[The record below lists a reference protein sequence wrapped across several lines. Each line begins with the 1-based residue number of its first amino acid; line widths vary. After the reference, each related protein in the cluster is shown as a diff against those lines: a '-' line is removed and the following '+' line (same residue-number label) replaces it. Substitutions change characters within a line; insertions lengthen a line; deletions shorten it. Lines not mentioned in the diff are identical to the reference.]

1 MSLNDVSVIQN
12 VKKQVRWK
20 LSSYSSVFMTIIA
33 VQIMASW
40 LFFNGTSQMN
50 SGNGELRVEI
60 SVYSLDSMLIFSM
73 ITVFIISAMLAGK
86 HMVEEN
92 FSIVTTRLTA
102 SISTIVAQLIICV
115 VTTCTALSSF
125 YLSTLIMRLRK
136 PEEPL
141 LLQTAVE
148 AKTLL
153 LFFSLLVV
161 LSAAGFFVGSFLQ
174 MNRWVIAII
183 GVGVVIALFIYLV
196 PSSETTTTRLQDE
209 EAIATNATIWF
220 TSLKCLAMS
229 AVIYT
234 VTIYIRNQ
242 QEVSRR

>member
-1 MSLNDVSVIQN
+1 MSLNDVSVVQN

-33 VQIMASW
+33 VQIMAS
-40 LFFNGTSQMN
+40 LLTLNGTSHMG
-50 SGNGELRVEI
+50 SGNAELKVEI

-92 FSIVTTRLTA
+92 FSIITTRPTA
-102 SISTIVAQLIICV
+102 SISTIVVQLIICV

-125 YLSTLIMRLRK
+125 YIFVVIMRLRQ
-136 PEEPL
+136 PEQQF

-148 AKTLL
+148 MKTLF

-183 GVGVVIALFIYLV
+183 GGGVVIALFIYLV
-196 PSSETTTTRLQDE
+196 PSYETTRLQDE
-209 EAIATNATIWF
+209 EAIATNATVWF
-220 TSLKCLAMS
+220 TSLKCLVMS
-229 AVIYT
+229 AVIYA

>member
-1 MSLNDVSVIQN
+1 MSLNDVSMMQN

-33 VQIMASW
+33 VQIMAS
-40 LFFNGTSQMN
+40 LLTLNGTSHMS
-50 SGNGELRVEI
+50 SGNDQLRMEV
-60 SVYSLDSMLIFSM
+60 SSYSLDSILMFSM
-73 ITVFIISAMLAGK
+73 FTVFIISSMLASK

-102 SISTIVAQLIICV
+102 SLSTIVAQLIICV
-115 VTTCTALSSF
+115 ITTCTALSSF
-125 YLSTLIMRLRK
+125 YIFAFIMRLRK
-136 PEEPL
+136 SEQPF

-148 AKTLL
+148 VKTLL

-174 MNRWVIAII
+174 TNRWIIAII
-183 GVGVVIALFIYLV
+183 GVVAIIGLFSYLV
-196 PSSETTTTRLQDE
+196 PSYETISSQDE
-209 EAIATNATIWF
+209 EAIAANATVWL
-220 TSLKCLAMS
+220 TSLKCLGIS
-229 AVIYT
+229 AVIYAIA
-234 VTIYIRNQ
+234 IYIRNN

>member
-1 MSLNDVSVIQN
+1 MSLNDVSLIQN

-20 LSSYSSVFMTIIA
+20 LASYSSVFMTIIT
-33 VQIMASW
+33 VQIMAS
-40 LFFNGTSQMN
+40 LLTLNGTSHMG
-50 SGNGELRVEI
+50 SGNDELRVEI
-60 SVYSLDSMLIFSM
+60 SVYSLDSMLMFSM
-73 ITVFIISAMLAGK
+73 ITVFIINAMLAGK

-125 YLSTLIMRLRK
+125 YLITLIMRLKK
-136 PEEPL
+136 PEEQF

-148 AKTLL
+148 VKTLF

-183 GVGVVIALFIYLV
+183 GIGVVIALFIYLV
-196 PSSETTTTRLQDE
+196 PSYETTLLQDE
-209 EAIATNATIWF
+209 EVIVANATVWF
-220 TSLKCLAMS
+220 TSLKCLGMS
-229 AVIYT
+229 AVIYAA
-234 VTIYIRNQ
+234 TIYIRNQ